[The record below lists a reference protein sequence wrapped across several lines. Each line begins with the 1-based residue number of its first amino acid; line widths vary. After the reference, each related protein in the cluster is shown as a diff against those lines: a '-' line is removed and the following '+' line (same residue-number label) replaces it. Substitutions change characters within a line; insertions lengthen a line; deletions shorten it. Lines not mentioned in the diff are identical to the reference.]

1 MTANAVYDI
10 WTGDMGYLL
19 YLFVM
24 FLPFVLIYAAF
35 MWIKGKI
42 TTHNNQKKETSN
54 VRSDTYRPGN

>member
-24 FLPFVLIYAAF
+24 FLPFALIYGAI

-42 TTHNNQKKETSN
+42 ITHNNQKKETSN